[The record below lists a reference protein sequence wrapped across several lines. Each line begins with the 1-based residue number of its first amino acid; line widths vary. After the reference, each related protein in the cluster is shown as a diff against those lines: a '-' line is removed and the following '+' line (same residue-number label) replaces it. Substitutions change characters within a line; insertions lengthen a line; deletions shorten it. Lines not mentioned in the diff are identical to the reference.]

1 MTSSGPRPDYKIV
14 YSKSVAKDI
23 RDIETRSLRKIK
35 SEIEKLVRFPDVE
48 NTKKLTN
55 HPISDF
61 RMKVGNYRV
70 LFDVD
75 DNTRII
81 FILKIG
87 HRREV
92 Y

>member
-1 MTSSGPRPDYKIV
+1 MTSSGLKQDYKIV
-14 YSKSVAKDI
+14 YAKFVVKDI
-23 RDIETRSLRKIK
+23 KDIENRSLKKIK
-35 SEIEKLVRFPDVE
+35 SEIEKLAQFPDIE
-48 NTKKLTN
+48 NIRKLTN
-55 HPISDF
+55 HPVSDF
-61 RMKVGNYRV
+61 RMKVGDYRV

-75 DNTRII
+75 NNERVI